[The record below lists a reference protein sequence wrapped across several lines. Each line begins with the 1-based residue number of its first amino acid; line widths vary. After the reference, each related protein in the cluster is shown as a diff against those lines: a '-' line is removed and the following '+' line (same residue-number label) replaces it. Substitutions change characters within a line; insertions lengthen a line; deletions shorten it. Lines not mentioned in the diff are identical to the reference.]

1 MSLGLR
7 IAIFNKIVSAFI
19 FGYAFHLFKTQTIV
33 KGNKDTR
40 TKGDR
45 KSISHPTLWP
55 RTRFYA
61 PWGASFPQCRTAQ
74 TVQPCNLATLL
85 PPSQPPIHS
94 APFLGGHN
102 IVALFNA
109 FAIAHCI
116 CWNFSVFFSILFVIF
131 FFFQFC
137 CEWTAGKRGFSAA
150 GLQDGH
156 FIFIAA
162 SFTAA

>member
-1 MSLGLR
+1 VSVWKSMSLCLR
-7 IAIFNKIVSAFI
+7 FAIFNKMVSAFI

-45 KSISHPTLWP
+45 ASITYTALWP

-61 PWGASFPQCRTAQ
+61 PWVFPQCRSPTLWPPNHPTTQ
-74 TVQPCNLATLL
+74 TPHHPLNPL
-85 PPSQPPIHS
+85 
-94 APFLGGHN
+94 LGGHN

-116 CWNFSVFFSILFVIF
+116 CWNFPPFFPCIFLDFVFHF
-131 FFFQFC
+131 FFC
-137 CEWTAGKRGFSAA
+137 
-150 GLQDGH
+150 LLL
-156 FIFIAA
+156 
-162 SFTAA
+162 